1 MRTTEDRLTRLENKV
16 DQLNSNLTRVEVE
29 MERRFAQID
38 NSINYLRVTQAEL
51 RQSVDA
57 GFRQMEARLNQILN
71 LLEQENQ
78 DSSD

>member
-16 DQLNSNLTRVEVE
+16 DKLSTNLTRVEVE

-38 NSINYLRVTQAEL
+38 NSINYLRVAQAEL

-71 LLEQENQ
+71 LLEQQNQ